1 MKTLIVEALDH
12 ARIAELVGVSRVFGD
27 RCDIVVLGDGL
38 APGEYE
44 KAYSTSE
51 AIAPN
56 LIAALEALIK
66 KQAYEI
72 ILLSATSIGYGLAGP
87 LSVRLQASFLSEV
100 TGVSP
105 DLVVERPLY
114 GGKAL
119 ARYKINRMPA
129 ILTIRRNYFEKA
141 ELRGMTPVEPLLGV
155 SGQVRLLAE
164 HEEKTD
170 GIPLE
175 DAQVIVSG
183 GRGIGAVENFSMLKE
198 LANLFKGAVGAS
210 RGAVD
215 EGWMSPQHQ
224 VGQTGK
230 IVAPQVYFAVGIS
243 GASQHLAGIA
253 NAKCVVAIN
262 KDEEANIYKRAR
274 YGIVGD
280 YKKVVPELIKAMKAE
295 S

>member
-1 MKTLIVEALDH
+1 MKTLVVEALDH
-12 ARIAELVGVSRVFGD
+12 ARIAELVGVSKVFAD
-27 RCDIVVLGDGL
+27 SRDIVVLGDGE
-38 APGEYE
+38 APGQYG

-51 AIAPN
+51 TVAPN
-56 LIAALEALIK
+56 LIAALEQLIK
-66 KQAYEI
+66 KEAYEVVI
-72 ILLSATSIGYGLAGP
+72 LSATSIGYGLAGP
-87 LSVRLQASFLSEV
+87 LAVRLQAAFLSEV

-105 DLVVERPLY
+105 DLVVERPMY

-119 ARYKINRMPA
+119 ARYKINRMPM
-129 ILTIRRNYFEKA
+129 ILTVRRNYFEKV
-141 ELRGMTPVEPLLGV
+141 ELQGKTPVHPLPGV
-155 SGQVRLLAE
+155 SNQVKLLRE
-164 HEEKTD
+164 LEEKTE

-183 GRGIGAVENFSMLKE
+183 GRGIGAAENFSMLKE
-198 LANLFKGAVGAS
+198 LAGLFKGAVGAS

-215 EGWMSPQHQ
+215 EGWMSPQYQ

-280 YKKVVPELIKAMKAE
+280 YKKVVPQLIKALRAE